1 MADQFPSDLPRQV
14 RDLQR
19 KVDELM
25 ATVKRHPAVP
35 ITRSTGNNG
44 FIIVGAPTT
53 PSSGVSIGVSGGKI
67 AFRHSNGTVETIQS
81 FTPAGPIPDVP
92 VLESPSNPQQNIQAL
107 HAAYQALR
115 TDLQSGIRANLIALK
130 NALEAAGILI
140 PP

>member
-1 MADQFPSDLPRQV
+1 MTDQFPADIARQV

-44 FIIVGAPTT
+44 FIVTGAPTT

-67 AFRHSNGTVETIQS
+67 AFRHSNGTVETIPT
-81 FTPAGPIPDVP
+81 FTPAQPVPDVP
-92 VLESPSNPQQNIQAL
+92 VFQSPSNPAQTVQAL

-115 TDLQSGIRANLIALK
+115 DDCQSGLRQNLIQLK
-130 NALEAAGILI
+130 TSLRDAGILLG
-140 PP
+140 